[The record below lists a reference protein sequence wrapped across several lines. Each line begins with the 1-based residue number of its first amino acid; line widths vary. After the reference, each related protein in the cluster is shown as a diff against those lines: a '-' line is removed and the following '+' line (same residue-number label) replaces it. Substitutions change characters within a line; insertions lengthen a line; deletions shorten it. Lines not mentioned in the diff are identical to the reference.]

1 MTCPSIITTTTTAE
15 AMENFF
21 PYTAFVE
28 PFVAYAFMRRALV
41 ACLAL
46 GLGSAPIGV
55 FLVLRRMSL
64 MGDAMSHAVLPGAA
78 IGFILAGLSLG
89 AMSVGGLIAGLAVA
103 LLAGVTSRI
112 TLLREDASLAGFYLA
127 SLALGVLLVSTY
139 GSAVDLLHVLFGS
152 ILAVDDEGLLF
163 VATVASVTLVTL
175 ALIYRPLVVEC
186 FDPVYL
192 RGVGGRGSLIHLLFL
207 VLVVLNLVAGFQAL
221 GTLMAVGLMMLPAAA
236 ARFWSD
242 SVSGSIAFATG
253 SAMASGVAGLL
264 ISYHFEL
271 PSGPAIVL
279 AAAVVYFASIVFGS
293 RAGLLARYRRRPHF
307 HDPGEMKR

>member
-1 MTCPSIITTTTTAE
+1 MA
-15 AMENFF
+15 
-21 PYTAFVE
+21 
-28 PFVAYAFMRRALV
+28 
-41 ACLAL
+41 
-46 GLGSAPIGV
+46 
-55 FLVLRRMSL
+55 L

-78 IGFILAGLSLG
+78 IGFIVAGLSFG
-89 AMSVGGLIAGLAVA
+89 AMSLGGLIAGLAVA
-103 LLAGVTSRI
+103 LLAGVVSR
-112 TLLREDASLAGFYLA
+112 TTVLKEDASLAGFYLA

-163 VATVASVTLVTL
+163 VAAVASITLSTL
-175 ALIYRPLVVEC
+175 AVIYRPLVAEC
-186 FDPVYL
+186 FDPTFL
-192 RGVGGRGSLIHLLFL
+192 RSVGARGSVIHLLFL

-242 SVSGSIAFATG
+242 SVAGSIAFATG
-253 SAMASGVAGLL
+253 TAMASGLVGLL

-279 AAAVVYFASIVFGS
+279 TAAVVYLASIVFGS
-293 RAGLLARYRRRPHF
+293 RSGLIARYRRRPHY
-307 HDPGEMKR
+307 HEPDEIKS